1 MSLATLRPRATPFQP
16 RQPLTTDLTARLA
29 AQPWDA
35 IENDLN
41 ERGYALIPHLLDDAQ
56 CHALAALYD
65 DPASR
70 AAFRSR
76 IVMERY
82 AFGRGEYQYFAYPLP
97 GTVAEL
103 RRLLYARLVPLANRW
118 ADSLGLATRFP
129 ATHEAFIAR
138 CHAAD
143 QRRPTPLL
151 LQYGPG
157 DYNCLHQDLYGEQ
170 IFPLQATILLSA
182 PGTDFSGGE
191 FVLTEQRAR
200 RQSRV
205 EVVPLG
211 KGDAVLFAVNQRPL
225 QAPHGTGRAV
235 LRHGVSRIGE
245 GKRHTLG
252 VVFHDAA

>member
-1 MSLATLRPRATPFQP
+1 MSLATLRPRATP
-16 RQPLTTDLTARLA
+16 RQPLAERLA
-29 AQPWDA
+29 AEPWDA
-35 IENDLN
+35 IENALN
-41 ERGYALIPHLLDDAQ
+41 ERGYAVIPRLLDDAQ
-56 CHALAALYD
+56 CGALAALYD

-97 GTVAEL
+97 ETVAEL
-103 RRLLYARLVPLANRW
+103 RQLLYARLVPLANRW
-118 ADSLGLATRFP
+118 TDWLGLATQFP
-129 ATHEAFIAR
+129 ATHAEFIAR

-143 QRRPTPLL
+143 QCRPTPLL

-170 IFPLQATILLSA
+170 VFPIQATILLSA
-182 PGTDFSGGE
+182 PGTGFTGGE

-205 EVVPLG
+205 EVVPLNQ
-211 KGDAVLFAVNQRPL
+211 GDAVLFAVNQRPL
-225 QAPHGTGRAV
+225 QAAHGTGRAV
-235 LRHGVSRIGE
+235 LRHGVSRIHG